1 MLCAEYEAESLAET
15 MTLAEYL
22 KHRGVTYE
30 LVSRLSPSTIELKRE
45 EIAHVETKLRYTGY
59 LEREA
64 RVAGRMKYL
73 DGAKIPDDF
82 DYDSVKG
89 LRTESLQKL
98 KRYRPESLGHALR
111 ISGVTPVDVQ
121 LISVILSRNERRKP
135 ESVTSRLKTG
145 A

>member
-1 MLCAEYEAESLAET
+1 
-15 MTLAEYL
+15 MTLADYM

-30 LVSRLSPSTIELKRE
+30 LAEKLSPSLLELTRE
-45 EIAHVETKLRYTGY
+45 ERAHIETEVRYTGY
-59 LEREA
+59 LEREN
-64 RVAGRMKYL
+64 RVAARMKNL

-89 LRTESLQKL
+89 LRAESLQKL

-121 LISVILSRNERRKP
+121 LISVILSRNERR
-135 ESVTSRLKTG
+135 THDDD
-145 A
+145 